1 MRRLSLLPI
10 AWLCL
15 AMAPDDAARH
25 KEWMDTA
32 QDVKDDLKDA
42 LVAKLAPKAIE
53 QAAKLAGIG
62 KQEEAYWKKAGQK
75 DAIDLARK
83 NRAAAEQI
91 AAAAKAGRFNQALQ
105 AYGNLEATC
114 RACHDLHPEKRL
126 VGNGAAK

>member
-1 MRRLSLLPI
+1 MRRLSLLLI

-15 AMAPDDAARH
+15 AMAPDDVARH

-42 LVAKLAPKAIE
+42 LDAKLGPKVME
-53 QAAKLAGIG
+53 QAAKLAEIC
-62 KQEEAYWKKAGQK
+62 KLEEAYWKKAGQK
-75 DAIDLARK
+75 DAIDLAQK

-91 AAAAKAGRFNQALQ
+91 ATAAKAGHFDQALQ

-114 RACHDLHPEKRL
+114 RACHDLHPEKQQ
-126 VGNGAAK
+126 AASTAK